1 MNRKQRRANR
11 ANRAR
16 FERELTKVVN
26 GDSTADPS
34 VAAFWRDYT
43 TSTGVA
49 IAVPRPD
56 GVEVLRRHPETDE
69 GGTR

>member
-1 MNRKQRRANR
+1 MNRKQRRADR

-26 GDSTADPS
+26 GDATADPS

-49 IAVPRPD
+49 VAVPHPD
-56 GVEVLRRHPETDE
+56 GVELLRRHPETD
-69 GGTR
+69 GGDNR